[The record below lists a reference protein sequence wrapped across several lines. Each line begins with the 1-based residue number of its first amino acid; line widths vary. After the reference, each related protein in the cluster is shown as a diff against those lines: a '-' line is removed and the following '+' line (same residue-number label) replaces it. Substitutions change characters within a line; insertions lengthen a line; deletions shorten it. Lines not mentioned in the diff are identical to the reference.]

1 MLYHFR
7 GSLFEAFS
15 LTVLV
20 YHFVKVSHVL
30 YVIFQ
35 MNLRNIF
42 MLDNVTVGHHSGD
55 YPSRAR

>member
-1 MLYHFR
+1 VLYHFR

-15 LTVLV
+15 LTVLL

-55 YPSRAR
+55 YPSRGR